1 MVRNAPGNFDIL
13 PRCPC
18 ARARVPRVATRAIAR
33 ARIWFS
39 AKLFCGALLMSF
51 NYFKNAR
58 ARSRLVTFKLK
69 AGDCL
74 LLCLLLP
81 HTKLNYIINIL
92 LVITTV
98 GSYIIGYII
107 RITNSNT
114 ISISWPQLPWIQ
126 DLRAESRSGWLTF
139 SFTHQDIR
147 FRQLE

>member
-1 MVRNAPGNFDIL
+1 MQCLKKALQWLEIHREIL
-13 PRCPC
+13 TYYLVSMLTY
-18 ARARVPRVATRAIAR
+18 ARACLAARVATRAIAR
-33 ARIWFS
+33 ARIVFS

-107 RITNSNT
+107 RITNT
-114 ISISWPQLPWIQ
+114 ISIS
-126 DLRAESRSGWLTF
+126 
-139 SFTHQDIR
+139 
-147 FRQLE
+147 